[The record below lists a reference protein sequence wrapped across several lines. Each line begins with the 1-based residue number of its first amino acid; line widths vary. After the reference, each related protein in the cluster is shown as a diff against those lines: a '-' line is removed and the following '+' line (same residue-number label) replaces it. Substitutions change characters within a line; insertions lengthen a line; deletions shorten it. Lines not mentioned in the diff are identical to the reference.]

1 MLKVN
6 FIKKIKSQK
15 FIYCVLCNINN
26 LAELYTFKIRTITNV
41 QLIIQYSLYVYSID
55 CVEEFS
61 VNFLT
66 NIIQKENL
74 NSLIEEIN
82 KVYTPKFL
90 TKKSMDNER
99 KEILLRLKIIIRKS

>member
-1 MLKVN
+1 MWKN
-6 FIKKIKSQK
+6 Q
-15 FIYCVLCNINN
+15 NN
-26 LAELYTFKIRTITNV
+26 LYILCIVYCTLKIYTIT
-41 QLIIQYSLYVYSID
+41 IIPQYSLYVYSID

-66 NIIQKENL
+66 NIIQEENL
-74 NSLIEEIN
+74 NNLIEEIN

>member
-1 MLKVN
+1 MYTVH
-6 FIKKIKSQK
+6 SK
-15 FIYCVLCNINN
+15 FIQSRSY
-26 LAELYTFKIRTITNV
+26 R
-41 QLIIQYSLYVYSID
+41 QYSLYVYSID

-66 NIIQKENL
+66 NIIQEENL
-74 NSLIEEIN
+74 NNLIEEIN

>member
-1 MLKVN
+1 
-6 FIKKIKSQK
+6 
-15 FIYCVLCNINN
+15 
-26 LAELYTFKIRTITNV
+26 
-41 QLIIQYSLYVYSID
+41 
-55 CVEEFS
+55 
-61 VNFLT
+61 LT